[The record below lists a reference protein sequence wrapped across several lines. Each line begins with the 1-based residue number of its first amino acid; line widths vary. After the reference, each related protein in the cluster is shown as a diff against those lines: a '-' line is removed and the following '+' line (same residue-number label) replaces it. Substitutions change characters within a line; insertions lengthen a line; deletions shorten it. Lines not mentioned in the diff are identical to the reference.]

1 MATATED
8 TTRLSLK
15 DESSDESP
23 IPRTDGFYALQK
35 SVDRSPNGCAI
46 TRWIKPLQPA
56 AVVSKPLQ
64 YYAAVRSRPHE
75 EW

>member
-1 MATATED
+1 MVTATED
-8 TTRLSLK
+8 VTRLSLK

-46 TRWIKPLQPA
+46 LDGSNRCNLQ
-56 AVVSKPLQ
+56 LL
-64 YYAAVRSRPHE
+64 
-75 EW
+75 